1 MNQQEI
7 DTLHRIRD
15 QLRGALA
22 ASVTP
27 CPQVT
32 DHENLEDIFLK
43 LQRTMNTVEHA
54 LHHSEI
60 R

>member
-7 DTLHRIRD
+7 DTLERIRD
-15 QLRGALA
+15 ELRQALA

-27 CPQVT
+27 CPEVT
-32 DHENLEDIFLK
+32 DHENLETIFLT

-54 LHHSEI
+54 LHHSDF